1 MGRTLLCSLA
11 GAGAGF
17 LVGFVVIPVAAGAQP
32 GSDTGPVVMCLAIF
46 LAGTGAIAGAIIG
59 GVAEL
64 REFSK
69 RKDQPPR
76 EAQDQDRTK
85 GGNAKGDSS

>member
-17 LVGFVVIPVAAGAQP
+17 LVGFAVVLVAAGRQP
-32 GSDTGPVVMCLAIF
+32 ASDTGPAIMFVGVF

-59 GVAEL
+59 GVADL
-64 REFSK
+64 REFFRK
-69 RKDQPPR
+69 KDQAPR
-76 EAQDQDRTK
+76 EAQDRDK
-85 GGNAKGDSS
+85 SE

>member
-17 LVGFVVIPVAAGAQP
+17 LVGFAGVWMASGGRP
-32 GSDTGPVVMCLAIF
+32 ASDTGFIIMCMGSF

-59 GVAEL
+59 GVADL
-64 REFSK
+64 REFFR
-69 RKDQPPR
+69 RKDQAPR
-76 EAQDQDRTK
+76 EAQDR
-85 GGNAKGDSS
+85 AKSE